1 MISEITG
8 YTYIDAVL
16 ALVPLAKIVP
26 SENGLYKDAEW
37 LDDRP
42 APAAEEVENKLAEL
56 KAIEPLYFLRKKRDE
71 LLAASDW
78 AGSADL
84 PQNVKDAWWPY
95 RQALRDITN
104 TYKSLD
110 EVVWP
115 DKPV

>member
-1 MISEITG
+1 MSYKFIYKGEE
-8 YTYIDAVL
+8 YTYNPEL
-16 ALVPLAKIVP
+16 EVPFYDFNTQKMTFGPQTLKEKLGMTNEESSACHA
-26 SENGLYKDAEW
+26 EGL
-37 LDDRP
+37 L
-42 APAAEEVENKLAEL
+42 NEL
-56 KAIEPLYFLRKKRDE
+56 RGKRE
-71 LLAASDW
+71 QLLKESDW

>member
-1 MISEITG
+1 M
-8 YTYIDAVL
+8 YRF
-16 ALVPLAKIVP
+16 K
-26 SENGLYKDAEW
+26 YKDEEYTFNPEFKVPKYNIETKELEFEPQTLKEQLGMTDEDVIACHAEG
-37 LDDRP
+37 LL
-42 APAAEEVENKLAEL
+42 NEL
-56 KAIEPLYFLRKKRDE
+56 RGKRDQ
-71 LLAASDW
+71 LLKESDW

-115 DKPV
+115 DKP